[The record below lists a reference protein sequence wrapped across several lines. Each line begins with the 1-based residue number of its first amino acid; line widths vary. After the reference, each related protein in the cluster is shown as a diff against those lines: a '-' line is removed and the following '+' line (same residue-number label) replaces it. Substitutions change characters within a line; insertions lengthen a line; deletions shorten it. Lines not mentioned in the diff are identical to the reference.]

1 MTSHNSADSAEPDDL
16 TRVSREV
23 ASRLENLG
31 IELDGRETPDQ
42 LTEIEEAIERFE
54 DAVESR
60 GGDLMMDEAPPGQE
74 PQPDDPH
81 FALPLRHARETVA
94 SYLERVARVT
104 DSVRRHAR

>member
-1 MTSHNSADSAEPDDL
+1 MTSYDPADSAQPDDL

-42 LTEIEEAIERFE
+42 LTRIEEAVEQFE
-54 DAVESR
+54 EAVEAR
-60 GGDLMMDEAPPGQE
+60 GGDLMMDEAPPGHE
-74 PQPDDPH
+74 SQPDDPH

-94 SYLERVARVT
+94 TYLERLARAT
-104 DSVRRHAR
+104 DTVRRHAR